1 MNALLIVVAI
11 LTVAAIGVAC
21 FFVGKSLGR
30 GLTSA
35 HYGGIGRIR
44 EIGELVALRVDCS
57 EVAWAS
63 EPDGLVGRG
72 RSLLAKCDL
81 VIEHRFNLRDMVIH
95 PTGDG
100 IELLVPAAA
109 VTISHGDV
117 KVVHMQHGTILGVPC
132 RGLGV
137 HDINRLLSEARENM
151 NARRHGGDDYLAARA
166 QDSARTLLLSYAS
179 LFAPS
184 EKVRI
189 VFAES
194 PAALVPSLLAAPAN
208 PLPLQLGAVGMHH
221 SMASHTATG

>member
-166 QDSARTLLLSYAS
+166 QDSARTLLL
-179 LFAPS
+179 
-184 EKVRI
+184 
-189 VFAES
+189 
-194 PAALVPSLLAAPAN
+194 
-208 PLPLQLGAVGMHH
+208 
-221 SMASHTATG
+221 